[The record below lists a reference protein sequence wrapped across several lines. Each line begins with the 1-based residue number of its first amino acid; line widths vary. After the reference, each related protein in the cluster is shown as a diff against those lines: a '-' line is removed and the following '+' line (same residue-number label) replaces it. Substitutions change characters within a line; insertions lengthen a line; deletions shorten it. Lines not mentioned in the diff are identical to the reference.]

1 MPLTKEF
8 RIFFINKKILKVY
21 NYWDEGDYGETIT
34 ELEIFIKLAQN
45 IDSNFF
51 TMDIAKKKNGDWIV
65 MELGDGQT
73 AGLPGNAN
81 TLDFYNELMISLIY

>member
-51 TMDIAKKKNGDWIV
+51 TMDIA
-65 MELGDGQT
+65 
-73 AGLPGNAN
+73 
-81 TLDFYNELMISLIY
+81 